1 MSINNVWEDF
11 FMQNKILIAFLCLTS
26 LLLFVGLMP
35 VHGEAEIY
43 DSVIRLHVLA
53 NSDTAEDQAL
63 KLEVRDAILEV
74 TTPLV
79 SDCKTQEAAQAR
91 LEAHRGELEAAAKRV
106 IAENGY
112 NYSVGITFDTE
123 TYPRRTYD
131 SFCFPAGNYLSMRVC
146 IGDAEGQNWWCCLFP
161 PLCLGTSSVS
171 SKQAEDAFVDAGMT
185 PSQYKI
191 ITESEK
197 PVYKVRFKLLEI
209 LKGR

>member
-1 MSINNVWEDF
+1 
-11 FMQNKILIAFLCLTS
+11 MQKKLLIAFLCLTS
-26 LLLFVGLMP
+26 ALLVIGLMP
-35 VHGEAEIY
+35 IHGEAEIY

-53 NSDTAEDQAL
+53 NSDSDEDQAL
-63 KLEVRDAILEV
+63 KLKVRDAILEV
-74 TTPLV
+74 TSPLV
-79 SDCKTQEAAQAR
+79 VDCADQAQAKAR
-91 LEAHRGELEAAAKRV
+91 LEAHREELIAAARKVILEAGYDYPV
-106 IAENGY
+106 SIA
-112 NYSVGITFDTE
+112 FDTE
-123 TYPRRTYD
+123 SYPRRTYD
-131 SFCFPAGNYLSMRVC
+131 SVCFPAGDYLSMRVC

-171 SKQAEDAFVDAGMT
+171 SKDAEDAFVDAGMT